1 MTLRVDGDRLLRD
14 LAELAEIGGD
24 PAGGLSRTAFSPA
37 DARAREW
44 YASKCEEAGLAV
56 ELDGLGNMVA
66 GLASD
71 EDVPPVW
78 SGSHIDTVPQGG
90 AFDGALGAVA
100 ALECV
105 RRLAESGQRL
115 RRPVRSVVF
124 SDEEGNYGHLL
135 GSTAMRRGFTEEE
148 LAAMTGR
155 EGDRLVD
162 ALDRFA
168 WARGPRTRPLLES
181 ARLHAFVELHIEQG
195 PNLERQG
202 TRIGVVSSIVGL
214 CGGMVRFS
222 GRTDHAGTTP
232 MDARGD
238 ALLAA
243 ARFISAMPEV
253 ARNSGPASV
262 VTTGRVRVEPGGAN
276 QVPGLAEVLLDFRA
290 PEREKIVLMEQAI
303 GRAASEAAA
312 AFGVAASWLP
322 DEVVDPVPLDEGIR
336 QLIRSSA
343 EGLGLNTMDIPS
355 GAGHD
360 SQNMA
365 KLTPTAMI
373 FVPSRDGR
381 SHSPAEYTADDDVV
395 AGADV
400 LLATLLQLADSRAA

>member
-162 ALDRFA
+162 ALEGFP
-168 WARGPRTRPLLES
+168 WARGPRTGPLLDP
-181 ARLHAFVELHIEQG
+181 ARLHAFVEVHIEQG
-195 PNLERQG
+195 PNLERHG
-202 TRIGVVSSIVGL
+202 TRIGVVTSIVGL

-222 GRTDHAGTTP
+222 GCTDHAGTTP
-232 MDARGD
+232 MDARCD

-243 ARFISAMPEV
+243 ARFISAMPEI
-253 ARNSGPASV
+253 ARHSGPASV

-276 QVPGLAEVLLDFRA
+276 QVPGLVEVLLDFRA
-290 PEREKIVLMEQAI
+290 PEREKVVAMEQAI
-303 GRAASEAAA
+303 GLAASQAAA
-312 AFGVAASWLP
+312 AFGVTASWLP

-343 EGLGLNTMDIPS
+343 EGLGLSTMDIPS

-400 LLATLLQLADSRAA
+400 LLATLLQLADS

>member
-1 MTLRVDGDRLLRD
+1 VTLRVDGDRLLRD
-14 LAELAEIGGD
+14 LAELAEIGRD

-37 DARAREW
+37 DANAREW
-44 YASKCEEAGLAV
+44 YAAKCAEAGLAV

-66 GLASD
+66 GLETDA
-71 EDVPPVW
+71 DVPAVW
-78 SGSHIDTVPQGG
+78 SGSHLDTVPQGG
-90 AFDGALGAVA
+90 AFDGSLGAVA

-115 RRPVRSVVF
+115 RRPVRCVVF

-135 GSTAMRRGFTEEE
+135 GSTAMWRGFTEEE

-155 EGDRLVD
+155 DGDPLVD
-162 ALDRFA
+162 ALEGFA
-168 WARGPRTRPLLES
+168 WARGPRTRPLLDPG
-181 ARLHAFVELHIEQG
+181 RLHAFVELHIEQG

-202 TRIGVVSSIVGL
+202 TRIGVVTSIVGL
-214 CGGMVRFS
+214 CGGVVRFS

-232 MDARGD
+232 MDARCD

-243 ARFISAMPEV
+243 ARFIAAMPEV

-276 QVPGLAEVLLDFRA
+276 QVPGVAEVLLDFRD
-290 PEREKIVLMEQAI
+290 PDREKVVAMEQTI
-303 GRAASEAAA
+303 GRAASAAAA
-312 AFGVAASWLP
+312 AFGVTASWQP
-322 DEVVDPVPLDEGIR
+322 DEVVDPVPLDDGIR
-336 QLIRSSA
+336 EVIRDSA
-343 EGLGLNTMDIPS
+343 ERLGFSATDISS

-365 KLTPTAMI
+365 KLAPTAMI
-373 FVPSRDGR
+373 FVPSRAGR
-381 SHSPAEYTADDDVV
+381 SHSPAEYTADQDVV

-400 LLATLLQLADSRAA
+400 LLGTLLHLAGS

>member
-1 MTLRVDGDRLLRD
+1 VTPRVDGDRLLRD
-14 LAELAEIGGD
+14 LAELAKIGRD

-44 YASKCEEAGLAV
+44 YASRCAEAGLAV
-56 ELDGLGNMVA
+56 ELDGIGNMVA
-66 GLASD
+66 NAPGDGDTPA
-71 EDVPPVW
+71 VW
-78 SGSHIDTVPQGG
+78 SGSHLDTVPQGG

-105 RRLAESGQRL
+105 RWLAESGRRL

-155 EGDRLVD
+155 EGDRLIDV
-162 ALDRFA
+162 LDRFP
-168 WARGPRTRPLLES
+168 WARGPRTGALLDP
-181 ARLHAFVELHIEQG
+181 ARLHAFAELHIEQG
-195 PNLERQG
+195 PNLERLG
-202 TRIGVVSSIVGL
+202 TRIGVVTSIVGL
-214 CGGMVRFS
+214 SGGVVRFS

-232 MDARGD
+232 MNARCD

-290 PEREKIVLMEQAI
+290 PEREKVAAMQQAI
-303 GRAASEAAA
+303 GLAAAEAAA
-312 AFGVAASWLP
+312 VFGVTARWEP
-322 DEVVDPVPLDEGIR
+322 YEIVDPVPLDDGIR
-336 QLIRSSA
+336 QMIRRSA
-343 EGLGLNTMDIPS
+343 EGLGLSTMDIPS

-365 KLTPTAMI
+365 RLAPTAMI
-373 FVPSRDGR
+373 FVPSREGR
-381 SHSPAEYTADDDVV
+381 SHSPDEYTADDDVV

-400 LLATLLQLADSRAA
+400 LLATLLELADS